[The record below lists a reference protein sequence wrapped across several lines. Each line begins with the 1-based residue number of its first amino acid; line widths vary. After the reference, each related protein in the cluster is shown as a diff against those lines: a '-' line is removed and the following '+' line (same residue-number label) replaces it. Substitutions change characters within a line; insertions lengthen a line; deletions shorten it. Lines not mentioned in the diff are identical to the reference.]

1 MGSNAGSNENADDSE
16 GVDFDAVAD
25 ADAAD
30 GSVAGRS
37 RSSSEYAS
45 DEYASDE
52 YGSGDGVAGVGTRLL
67 RASWTHVSTGKARGG
82 AWNHE
87 VRVRL
92 PARLDPGHHLV
103 FTVYG
108 REPEPTTTGWS
119 GVLAKTPGAETVIG
133 HAVLPLASARET
145 LAQELAAARD
155 DHVEVHLPAVKELL
169 PKYLQSNV
177 KAHMPYWEDRKPCV
191 TLRLR
196 LGSNAHT
203 SDAKIGALYA
213 ATAAAAEAAARHAEE
228 ETRFVAAAA
237 HQRRE
242 RGRAGSAGGASAAAR
257 APRKI
262 RRAGFVR
269 GAS

>member
-1 MGSNAGSNENADDSE
+1 MDARVHGE
-16 GVDFDAVAD
+16 GA
-25 ADAAD
+25 
-30 GSVAGRS
+30 
-37 RSSSEYAS
+37 
-45 DEYASDE
+45 
-52 YGSGDGVAGVGTRLL
+52 
-67 RASWTHVSTGKARGG
+67 GG

-228 ETRFVAAAA
+228 ETRFVAP
-237 HQRRE
+237 RRIRPR

-257 APRKI
+257 AREDPPRGVCA
-262 RRAGFVR
+262 RRFAKCTTPR
-269 GAS
+269 RRNSSDTSPR